1 MNRDNRKL
9 GPAVWQDV
17 QWTSRGR
24 WQRALGTAL
33 AVGGALVMLALT
45 STDASGGFAGV
56 VVASACAAVVVG
68 LVLLVR
74 GRRTGQR
81 TATET
86 FAADHRPPVVFLRAF
101 ASDPKGVGDYLVST
115 RELLHDHFG
124 FLTPDEMQMGFA
136 AAMNRIGPFVALEP
150 PGAALP
156 GFGASRLQVSDS
168 EWQATIERW
177 IDTAALTVVWARL
190 PPSEG
195 GLNWEL
201 ERLAALKRPGRL
213 LLLCPARTADYQRF
227 KAAADRIFEKPLPA
241 SPPESRMIA
250 FHADWTPWP
259 LPHLGPGG
267 ERGGWDIV
275 GTLRPMLAEIG
286 ALASLRD

>member
-17 QWTSRGR
+17 QWTARGR
-24 WQRALGTAL
+24 RQRAWGTAL
-33 AVGGALVMLALT
+33 GVGGLLGVLAVA
-45 STDASGGFAGV
+45 STDPSGGIVWAVAACVTAVAGM
-56 VVASACAAVVVG
+56 
-68 LVLLVR
+68 VLLVR

-81 TATET
+81 KATET
-86 FAADHRPPVVFLRAF
+86 LEADHRPPVVFLRAF
-101 ASDPKGVGDYLVST
+101 ASDPKGVGDYLVSA

-168 EWQATIERW
+168 EWQETIERW
-177 IDTAALTVVWARL
+177 INDAVLTVVWARL

-195 GLNWEL
+195 GFNWEL
-201 ERLAALKRPGRL
+201 ERLVKLKRPGRL
-213 LLLCPARTADYQRF
+213 LLLCPARNADYRHF
-227 KAAADRIFEKPLPA
+227 KAVADRVFEKPLPEA
-241 SPPESRMIA
+241 PPESRMIA

-259 LPHLGPGG
+259 LPHVGPGG

-286 ALASLRD
+286 VLESLRG